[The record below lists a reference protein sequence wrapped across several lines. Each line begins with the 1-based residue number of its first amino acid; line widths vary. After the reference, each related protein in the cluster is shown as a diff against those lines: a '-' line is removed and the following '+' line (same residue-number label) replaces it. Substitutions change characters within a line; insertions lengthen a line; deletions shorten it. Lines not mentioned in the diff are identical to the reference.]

1 MRVRA
6 ISRHASHAVSLA
18 LLVAACTSATSTPSG
33 RHVDVTIKDFD
44 IEPAAGTI
52 LAGKVT
58 LDVWN
63 EGPTTHEFVV
73 VRTELPAD
81 SLPIASDGLSV
92 DEDHVMVLDELDE
105 VEDGTFEALTVSLTP
120 GRYVMFCNLDGHYLG
135 GMHAAVEVTDA

>member
-18 LLVAACTSATSTPSG
+18 LLVAACTPATPTPSA
-33 RHVDVTIKDFD
+33 RHLDVRIKDFD
-44 IEPAAGTI
+44 IEPAARTVP
-52 LAGKVT
+52 AGGMT

-63 EGPTTHEFVV
+63 EGPTTHEFVI
-73 VRTELPAD
+73 VRSELPAG

-92 DEDHVMVLDELDE
+92 DEDRVTVLDELEE
-105 VEDGTFEALTVSLTP
+105 VEDGTSDALTVSLTP

-135 GMHAAVEVTDA
+135 GMHAAIEVTDA